1 MKFCKMHRFI
11 TIGLCLMLLAACN
24 TKVNTYANKRGV
36 KPAALAEMDIPNY
49 TQIEW
54 LDTLKNFGSIKEGDS
69 VLIQFRFKNR
79 GETVLFI
86 LEAIPS
92 CGCTVT
98 NYPQNAILPGDQGAI
113 TATFSSNEHPGST
126 TKSILVKT
134 NTVNKKYQKLEFN
147 GVVIK
152 LKDGSE

>member
-1 MKFCKMHRFI
+1 
-11 TIGLCLMLLAACN
+11 
-24 TKVNTYANKRGV
+24 
-36 KPAALAEMDIPNY
+36 MDIPNY

-134 NTVNKKYQKLEFN
+134 NTVIKKYQKLEFN